1 MDRAA
6 VLGMSERLRFALLLT
21 LLLTRASSAQV
32 RVVSAPPEPS
42 LLVLTQQWSR
52 ESILGDPREMGTGPD
67 YLELRVW
74 GGFTLT
80 TPTQGVVLRR
90 SDGRWSAFL
99 ARVMRCETQIPIAVG
114 DTATRATM
122 QRYIADA
129 RQHCVAPVA
138 NVGPGVRIITTDS
151 LLVERLDVPDSIIAN
166 AWTAA
171 DHAGV
176 SDLPARV
183 EHKQQVDDPFTFVVE
198 LRHGND
204 YRASAI
210 AYVEPPETD
219 ADRQIRAVYDAVN
232 RVLPPQLMLKP
243 ESPHL

>member
-1 MDRAA
+1 
-6 VLGMSERLRFALLLT
+6 MSVRLRFAFALT
-21 LLLTRASSAQV
+21 LLMVRPSFAQV

-42 LLVLTQQWSR
+42 LLLLTQQWSR
-52 ESILGDPREMGTGPD
+52 ESLLGDPREPSIGSND
-67 YLELRVW
+67 IELRVW

-80 TPTQGVVLRR
+80 SRTQGLVLRR
-90 SDGRWSAFL
+90 RGGRWSAFL
-99 ARVMRCETQIPIAVG
+99 ARVVRCETQIPLSVS
-114 DTATRATM
+114 DTASRATI
-122 QRYIADA
+122 QQYIADA
-129 RQHCVAPVA
+129 RQHCVAPVV

-151 LLVERLDVPDSIIAN
+151 LLVDRLDLPDSTIAT
-166 AWTAA
+166 AWAA
-171 DHAGV
+171 AERAGV
-176 SDLPARV
+176 TDLPPRV

-210 AYVEPPETD
+210 EYVEPPETD

-232 RVLPPQLMLKP
+232 RVLPPELMLKP